1 VENGSSLGTKLTQPR
16 SDQTRTL
23 PGSEELK
30 MAQYVPPHRRALI
43 IEDEI
48 VIASAS
54 KKPCPQW
61 ALIIAI

>member
-1 VENGSSLGTKLTQPR
+1 
-16 SDQTRTL
+16 
-23 PGSEELK
+23 